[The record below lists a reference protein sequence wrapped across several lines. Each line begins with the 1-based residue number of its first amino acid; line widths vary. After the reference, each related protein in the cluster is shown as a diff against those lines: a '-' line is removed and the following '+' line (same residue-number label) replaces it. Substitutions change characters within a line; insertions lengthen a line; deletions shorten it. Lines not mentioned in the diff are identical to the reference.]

1 MRAVVQIATGVI
13 ELNYM
18 WLPTWIGMNSLT
30 KKEVE
35 KKLKDLIEGMAI
47 TPDNLDTMHEM
58 VVDEL
63 VVLSPGV
70 DGLREYLDG
79 LKYVRIDGQEE
90 S

>member
-1 MRAVVQIATGVI
+1 MRAVVRTAVGVI

-18 WLPTWIGMNSLT
+18 WLPTWIGMNGSL
-30 KKEVE
+30 KREVE
-35 KKLKDLIEGMAI
+35 KKLKDLIVGMEM
-47 TPDNLDTMHEM
+47 TPENLDTMHEM

-63 VVLSPGV
+63 VALNPAV